1 MKNSKKAI
9 LGFLIATLFSLAILQ
24 GMSIKNER
32 HDITLISWGAGA
44 VASYASSEGQHGLA
58 SAWNVTA
65 GVAFTAA
72 GSLAVTTGWSGIGLV
87 GAGVLT
93 L

>member
-1 MKNSKKAI
+1 MKTNKKAI
-9 LGFLIATLFSLAILQ
+9 LGFLTATIFFFLILQ

-32 HDITLISWGAGA
+32 QDMTLMSWGCGAVSDYALSEGEVALSAAWGVCSVGAGA
-44 VASYASSEGQHGLA
+44 
-58 SAWNVTA
+58 
-65 GVAFTAA
+65 AA

-87 GAGVLT
+87 GAGVLA